1 MPVQLFKSRSTGAIR
16 WETTCDV
23 CGADAIQSVG
33 CFPGIGLKLIMDGKR
48 EEGYAKLGK
57 WYCADH
63 VPGRPL
69 SEPDQGALF

>member
-1 MPVQLFKSRSTGAIR
+1 MPVQLFKSRSSGAIKWR
-16 WETTCDV
+16 NTCDV
-23 CGADAIQSVG
+23 CGADAIHAVG

-63 VPGRPL
+63 IQSRPQP
-69 SEPDQGALF
+69 EPVQGALL